1 MLRGCGSGNA
11 AVAASGC
18 ALLPPGEIE
27 RSAADAAAV
36 LVAAQRHGRRER
48 WFRSRHYRFP
58 AMAHLLGVTRPVLMV
73 AADCVL
79 PRLPNPV
86 EIARVRTADSYRV
99 VDAITE
105 AMRQD
110 GVVHGHFAAL
120 SLGDRKVLVG
130 RHAVA
135 QAGRDRHEVARASEL
150 LRAEAF
156 GHLAHEL
163 RDVSLLG
170 CPDENSLGPE
180 RPQLGCRRS
189 AALRIRLKPHYVPTL
204 LALGPAALAPADM
217 AAASP
222 SVLFPGAA
230 VPPTWTNRSID
241 FADVPVHR

>member
-1 MLRGCGSGNA
+1 MRLQRR
-11 AVAASGC
+11 C
-18 ALLPPGEIE
+18 A
-27 RSAADAAAV
+27 R
-36 LVAAQRHGRRER
+36 
-48 WFRSRHYRFP
+48 
-58 AMAHLLGVTRPVLMV
+58 MALS
-73 AADCVL
+73 
-79 PRLPNPV
+79 
-86 EIARVRTADSYRV
+86 TA
-99 VDAITE
+99 T
-105 AMRQD
+105 
-110 GVVHGHFAAL
+110 FAAL

-222 SVLFPGAA
+222 SVLFPGPQYHRHGQTGASTSPTFLCIDRSSGVVRGLAIASVDRLHCDKSEVAA
-230 VPPTWTNRSID
+230 DARRDDARDSRRGSRTGSD
-241 FADVPVHR
+241 